1 MWWKH
6 TICGEYATPVID
18 RAEVLE
24 IFRERLGDV
33 VARSGTS
40 KSAFAEESGVDRS
53 TLSQLLTTEN
63 RRLPRLETLV
73 AIAVEND
80 VSIDWLVGLSNA
92 GPMQAE
98 MMQEHTA
105 FEPFGRAD
113 NDERLMEWFAES
125 IGYKVRYVPSTIPDL
140 LKSEAVITYELAQF
154 VSARP
159 SQRIET
165 AAARLAWTRAPE
177 TEMECCS
184 SIQGLRGFALGEGI
198 WTGLDR
204 DVRLEQL
211 DHIERL
217 TSELYPTLRWFLF
230 DGLERYASPI
240 TIFGPLRA
248 SLYIGQLY
256 LVLTSST
263 HVRRLCEHFDDL
275 IRGAVI
281 QPPDVPEFVRDLRR
295 EAARR

>member
-1 MWWKH
+1 M
-6 TICGEYATPVID
+6 A
-18 RAEVLE
+18 

-33 VARSGTS
+33 VARSGRT
-40 KSAFAEESGVDRS
+40 KSAFAEFSGVDRS
-53 TLSQLLTTEN
+53 TLSQLLATEN

-73 AIAVEND
+73 AIALEND

-98 MMQEHTA
+98 MMQEQTL
-105 FEPFGRAD
+105 FESFGRSD
-113 NDERLMEWFAES
+113 NDERLMEWFSEAV
-125 IGYKVRYVPSTIPDL
+125 GYKVRYVPSTIPDL
-140 LKSEAVITYELAQF
+140 LKSKAVITYEQAQF
-154 VSARP
+154 VAARP

-184 SIQGLRGFALGEGI
+184 SVQGLRGFALGEGI
-198 WTGLDR
+198 WSGLER

-248 SLYIGQLY
+248 SLYLGQLY

-275 IRGAVI
+275 IRGAVV
-281 QPPDVPEFVRDLRR
+281 QPPDVPAFVGELRR
-295 EAARR
+295 EAADR